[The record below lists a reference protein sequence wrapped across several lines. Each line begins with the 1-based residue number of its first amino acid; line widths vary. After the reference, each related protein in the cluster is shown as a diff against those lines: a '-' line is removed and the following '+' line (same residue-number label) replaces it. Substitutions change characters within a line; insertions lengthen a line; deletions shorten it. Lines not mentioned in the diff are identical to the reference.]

1 MASFCAYPAWYIFPR
16 WRRPRAPLGPP
27 RGGGGVQYIGAV
39 SSCSPLIPIRSCC
52 PLLLSPCFL
61 FLYAFPCVSLVVS
74 PLVSSCV
81 SSHASRCVVPSIVP
95 SCLFVMSF
103 RFAPFR
109 FAVRSFSSCS
119 SWRDCLAFPVSLRFA
134 LPSRLSLRP
143 VGSARLGRFVSARY
157 LVRSCPCAA
166 RVRSYAWFPCS
177 CRFVLLVARSYS
189 LSAPPGSSCSRLRR
203 GVGRGVMSH
212 GRRFALVG
220 SSVPSLLLFA
230 TRSLVA

>member
-27 RGGGGVQYIGAV
+27 GGGVQYIGAV

-134 LPSRLSLRP
+134 LPPRLSLRP

-189 LSAPPGSSCSRLRR
+189 LSAPPVRL
-203 GVGRGVMSH
+203 V
-212 GRRFALVG
+212 LV
-220 SSVPSLLLFA
+220 SVVVWGGAS
-230 TRSLVA
+230 